1 MITDKRRPK
10 LNWNEKIETTTTT
23 TTTIAAIVAMQE
35 LQGHVQE
42 SLDYVAALGSLISW
56 LLAWLLKG
64 ENMLL
69 C

>member
-10 LNWNEKIETTTTT
+10 LNWNEKIETTT

-42 SLDYVAALGSLISW
+42 SLDYVATLSSLISW